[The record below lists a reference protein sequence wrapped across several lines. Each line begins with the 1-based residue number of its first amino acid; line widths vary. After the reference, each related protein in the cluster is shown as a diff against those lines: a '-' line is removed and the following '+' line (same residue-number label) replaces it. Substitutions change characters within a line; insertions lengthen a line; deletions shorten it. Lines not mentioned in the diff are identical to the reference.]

1 MPSLQNTDFNGQSFT
16 VSGWGTSA
24 SNGSQNMQLHH
35 VDVPFVS
42 DIECADGYGNNV
54 ITNQMICAGNFTHGG
69 IDSCQ
74 GDSGG
79 PLTWIDPESGKVK
92 LIGVVSWGVGW

>member
-1 MPSLQNTDFNGQSFT
+1 MPNLQDTDFTGQSFT

-24 SNGSQNMQLHH
+24 SNGSQNMQLQYLE
-35 VDVPFVS
+35 VPFVS
-42 DIECADGYGNNV
+42 DNECADRYGNNV

-79 PLTWIDPESGKVK
+79 PLTWIDLESGKVK